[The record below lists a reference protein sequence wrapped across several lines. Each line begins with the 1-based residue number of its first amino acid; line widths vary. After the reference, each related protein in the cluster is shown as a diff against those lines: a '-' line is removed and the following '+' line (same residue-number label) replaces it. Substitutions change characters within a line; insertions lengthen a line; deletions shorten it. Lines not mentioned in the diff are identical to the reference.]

1 MNLIQY
7 LKSKGFN
14 LTSNPATYSSG
25 IWGLRNY
32 TVQGYNYDAFCGG
45 YHRAYDFA
53 SYHNAPIPAIWEGVI
68 EEVVKYGN
76 FGCHVTLS
84 SGNKKYQAI
93 YGHLSRNVPVR
104 VGQRVKQGDII
115 GYQSNTNY
123 NNVYMASHLHLQ
135 IQKYGWYEGE
145 RNFVCSGINAVN
157 IDVNNVGS
165 VKDNAKPKP
174 VTNHSKPTRNRPRSL
189 SAYFNGYV
197 DNLGAEVRKRKGSQK
212 TGFNWNTKSGYD
224 LPSGSLVYIFE
235 VHDGWGRI
243 YTGNKSGHGSNDWI
257 WLGRLKVN
265 KIFK

>member
-7 LKSKGFN
+7 LRNKGFR
-14 LTSNPATYSSG
+14 LTSNPARYSSG

-53 SYHNAPIPAIWEGVI
+53 KHHNAPIPAIWGGII

-93 YGHLSRNVPVR
+93 YGHLSRNVPVK

-123 NNVYMASHLHLQ
+123 NNVRMDSHLHLQ
-135 IQKYGWYEGE
+135 IQSY
-145 RNFVCSGINAVN
+145 FVISFEKFIEKTFKLFSVSTHSLGINQ
-157 IDVNNVGS
+157 
-165 VKDNAKPKP
+165 
-174 VTNHSKPTRNRPRSL
+174 RSL
-189 SAYFNGYV
+189 YC
-197 DNLGAEVRKRKGSQK
+197 
-212 TGFNWNTKSGYD
+212 
-224 LPSGSLVYIFE
+224 I
-235 VHDGWGRI
+235 
-243 YTGNKSGHGSNDWI
+243 
-257 WLGRLKVN
+257 
-265 KIFK
+265 